1 MDKIERFIEK
11 SNKRHNN
18 KYDYSKVE
26 YIDSLSKVCIIC
38 PQHGEFWQTPQ
49 AHVRGNG
56 CPKCANIKRGDT
68 FRSNGVLFSEKASK
82 IHGGRYEYRP
92 ELYVN
97 AMTKIPIICPEHGEF
112 LMTPMAHLNGQG
124 CPKCAGKGLSTEEL
138 IKKFIEVHGERYDY
152 SKVVFEKMHSKVCIV
167 CREHGEFWQTP
178 SKHLLGQGCPK
189 CGIDKR
195 SNAKTLTTSNFVEK
209 AKKVHGDIYDYSKT
223 EYKGTYEYLTI
234 TCRKHGDFHQRANDH
249 LNGHGCP
256 ICGNNM
262 SLAENEINEYIE
274 GLGYVTNKKDRSI
287 LGNKEID
294 ILVPSAKLG
303 IEYDGLYWHSDE
315 FRNKNYHI
323 NKTEECI
330 AANIRLIHI
339 FEDEWSDK
347 KEIIKSMLSN
357 ILGKTHKKIY
367 ARNCEI
373 KEVQQKEKIDF
384 LNANHIQDNVSS
396 KINYGLYYNDEL
408 VSLMCFGK
416 PRINLGSKNTKDDE
430 YELLRFC
437 NKLYTTV
444 IGGASKL
451 FKYFI
456 KTYNPS
462 LITSYCDRR
471 WSIGSMYEIL
481 GFTLSHKS
489 QPNYYYIQGNNRKN
503 RFKFRKSELIK
514 EGFDS
519 NKSESEIM
527 KERGIHRIYDCGT
540 LVFKWR
546 KAKNEET

>member
-1 MDKIERFIEK
+1 MNKIERFIEK

-26 YIDSLSKVCIIC
+26 YIDSLTKVCIIC

-82 IHGGRYEYRP
+82 IHDGRYEYRP

-195 SNAKTLTTSNFVEK
+195 SNTKTLTTSNFVEK

-234 TCRKHGDFHQRANDH
+234 TCKKHGDFHQRANDH

-367 ARNCEI
+367 ARSCEI
-373 KEVQQKEKIDF
+373 REVEQKEKIDF
-384 LNANHIQDNVSS
+384 LNANHIQGNVSS

-456 KTYNPS
+456 KNYNPS

-546 KAKNEET
+546 KAKKEET